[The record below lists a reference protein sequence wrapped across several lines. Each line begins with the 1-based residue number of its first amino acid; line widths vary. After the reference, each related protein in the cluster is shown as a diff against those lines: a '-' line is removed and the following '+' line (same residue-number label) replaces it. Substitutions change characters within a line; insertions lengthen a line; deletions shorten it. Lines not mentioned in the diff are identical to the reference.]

1 MADPVRARRFLAA
14 AFAAAAAAATIGV
27 GTAASAAP
35 AEGTVRAATGASMA
49 GSYIVVLKDGAG
61 NQAAAV
67 AGRHGASVTHQYR
80 SALNG
85 FSGRMSEQQARRLA
99 ADPRVAYVQQDGVFT
114 ITATQTNPPSWGLDR
129 IDQRSLPLSSSYT
142 YNTVASNVRA
152 YIIDTGIQ
160 VTHTDFGGRAAWG
173 TNTTGDGNNTDCNG
187 HGTHVAGTVGGASY
201 GVAKSVRLIAVKVL
215 TCSGSGST
223 SGVAAGI
230 DWVTAQKRS
239 NPSQPM
245 VANMSLGGSADTT
258 LDNAVKNSIAAGV
271 TYAIAAGNGNF
282 LGLAQNACRTSPARV
297 LEAITVSATDS
308 TDKKASWA
316 NYGNC
321 VDLFAPGVNITSS
334 WNSSDTGTN
343 TISGTSMATPH
354 VTGAAALYLAN
365 NPSASPATVASAIN
379 SNASTGVVSSP
390 GSGTPNRLLYTLN
403 F

>member
-1 MADPVRARRFLAA
+1 MAGSVRARRFLAA
-14 AFAAAAAAATIGV
+14 GFAAVATAAAIGV
-27 GTAASAAP
+27 GTAASAAQ
-35 AEGTVRAATGASMA
+35 AVGTVRAATGAAVA

-61 NQAAAV
+61 DQSAAIA
-67 AGRHGASVTHQYR
+67 AKHGASVTHQYH

-114 ITATQTNPPSWGLDR
+114 ITETQTNPPSWGLDR
-129 IDQRSLPLSSSYT
+129 IDQPNRPLSSSYT
-142 YNTVASNVRA
+142 YNTAASNVTA
-152 YIIDTGIQ
+152 YIIDTGIR
-160 VTHTDFGGRAAWG
+160 TSHTDFGGRAVWG

-187 HGTHVAGTVGGASY
+187 HGTHVAGTVGGSSY
-201 GVAKSVRLIAVKVL
+201 GVAKSVQLIAVKVL
-215 TCSGSGST
+215 DCNGSGAT
-223 SGVAAGI
+223 SGVVAGV
-230 DWVTAQKRS
+230 DWVTGQKNS

-282 LGLAQNACRTSPARV
+282 LGWPQNACNSSPARV
-297 LEAITVSATDS
+297 PDAITVSATDN

-316 NYGNC
+316 NYGTC

-334 WNSSDTGTN
+334 WNSGDTGTN

-354 VTGAAALYLAN
+354 VTGAAALYLATH
-365 NPSASPATVASAIN
+365 PSASPATVASAIN
-379 SNASTGVVSSP
+379 SNATTGVVSSP
-390 GSGTPNRLLYTLN
+390 GTGTPNRLLYTLN